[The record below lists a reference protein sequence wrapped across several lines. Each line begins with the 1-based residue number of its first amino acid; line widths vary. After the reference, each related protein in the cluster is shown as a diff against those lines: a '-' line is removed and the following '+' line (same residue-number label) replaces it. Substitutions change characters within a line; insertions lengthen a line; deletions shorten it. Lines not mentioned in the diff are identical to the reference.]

1 MPTKEYYIKEL
12 KATLRI
18 YAKALDYLKSEKEPD
33 VDFIN
38 SIEDNILRIK
48 LRIKHLEGEDYE

>member
-12 KATLRI
+12 KDTLRI
-18 YAKALDYLKSEKEPD
+18 YEKALDYLKSEKEPD

-38 SIEDNILRIK
+38 AVEDDILRMKI
-48 LRIKHLEGEDYE
+48 RIKHLEGE